1 MRRRGSAV
9 DKRWT
14 WLAWTMLAVYVVS
27 LVVGLILAV
36 ANGEFQQDAAN
47 QVLLL
52 LGFSAF
58 MVVGALIV
66 VHRPGNAIGWLFSA
80 SALLAFTGQLADQYA
95 IYAYLTPAWV
105 ATCGFPCRLVRLLAV
120 VAGPCPDAGVHPV
133 AVPDRS
139 AAVGALAASRLA
151 GRGDDGGLDDAGVP
165 PAQS

>member
-14 WLAWTMLAVYVVS
+14 WLAWTTLAVYVVS

-58 MVVGALIV
+58 MIVGALV
-66 VHRPGNAIGWLFSA
+66 VAHRPGNAIGWLFSA
-80 SALLAFTGQLADQYA
+80 SALLAFTGQLADQYGL
-95 IYAYLTPAWV
+95 YGYVTRPGSLPG
-105 ATCGFPCRLVRLLAV
+105 AT
-120 VAGPCPDAGVHPV
+120 
-133 AVPDRS
+133 
-139 AAVGALAASRLA
+139 LAAWYGSWPWWLVLALTLVFTPCCSRPVGCCRRA
-151 GRGDDGGLDDAGVP
+151 GGQSPGWPGGP
-165 PAQS
+165 RRS